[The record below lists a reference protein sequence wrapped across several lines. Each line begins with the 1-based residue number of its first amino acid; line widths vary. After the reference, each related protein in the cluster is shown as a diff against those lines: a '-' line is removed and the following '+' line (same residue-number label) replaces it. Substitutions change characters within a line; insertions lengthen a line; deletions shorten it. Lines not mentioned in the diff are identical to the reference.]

1 MNKNTNTIFITAF
14 GFQPDYIREIAN
26 AFALTGNKIILIG
39 SNHHDKNWYVENV
52 KFINLRGND
61 SPNRNF
67 ADKIINL
74 IKYYFKLIMI
84 IHKERIKIIYDPS
97 IGRPLLIILNYL
109 LYKLIGKKIIL
120 TVHNVL
126 PHGKHSSY
134 NFLLY
139 KIIYT
144 VLTDYLIV
152 HTKFLENE
160 LINNFSIN
168 SDKITVASHG
178 TYKMQ
183 VKNITDKADARLSL
197 NLSEKDFV
205 ILVFG
210 QQYNYKGTHILLEN
224 YLKPIKFDYKLL
236 ICGSGDNIYIS
247 KLKNIINNMPIKGN
261 IIYNF
266 RYIREEEM
274 ELFFK
279 SSDVVCLPY
288 SEGSQSGVLFM
299 SYAFGRPV
307 LASDVGN
314 FKYDIKS
321 GFSGEIFEVGNSV
334 DFEKKLVKIKNNL
347 SQYDESRI
355 KEFATAN
362 YSWENFA
369 EIIINKVYKNARN

>member
-1 MNKNTNTIFITAF
+1 MIKNRYKIFITAF

-26 AFALTGNKIILIG
+26 AFAATGNNVILIG
-39 SNHHDKNWYVENV
+39 NNHQAKENYAENV
-52 KFINLRGND
+52 NFINLRGND
-61 SPNRNF
+61 TPNRNF
-67 ADKIINL
+67 IKKTSNLMLYYFNL
-74 IKYYFKLIMI
+74 IKI
-84 IHKERIKIIYDPS
+84 IIRYQIRIIYDPS

-109 LYKLIGKKIIL
+109 LYKLIGRKIIL

-139 KIIYT
+139 KIIYR
-144 VLTDYLIV
+144 VLTDHLIV

-160 LINNFSIN
+160 LINKFSIN
-168 SDKITVASHG
+168 KDKITVASHG
-178 TYKMQ
+178 TYKI
-183 VKNITDKADARLSL
+183 NTNNTLDKEKARLSL
-197 NLSEKDFV
+197 NLSINDFV
-205 ILVFG
+205 ILIFG
-210 QQYNYKGTHILLEN
+210 QQYSYKGTHILLEK
-224 YLKPIKFDYKLL
+224 YLKSIKFDYKLL
-236 ICGSGDNIYIS
+236 IYGSGNENYID
-247 KLKNIINNMPIKGN
+247 KLKNIINNLSFKKD

-266 RYIREEEM
+266 KHISQEEM

-288 SEGSQSGVLFM
+288 VEGSQSGVLFM

-321 GFSGEIFEVGNSV
+321 GFSGEIFEVGNSD
-334 DFEKKLVKIKNNL
+334 DFENKLNKIKNNL
-347 SQYDESRI
+347 IQYDESGI
-355 KEFATAN
+355 KEFAAKN

-369 EIIINKVYKNARN
+369 EIIINKVYKNIRN